1 MAKLTLRPWKY
12 PKNKKMLLYWLCS
25 PYRSANGKWT
35 IRAIFVSAAD
45 EERGLFEDG
54 IPTTYDISEFPWGLL
69 PNLRVGRI
77 YVNGILQTDSI
88 QETKRLYIS
97 NLQDG
102 SICSAFQIPKQ
113 LYSFF
118 DNKMLGDEKI
128 WRFKVGN
135 EIYYLPCLE
144 LIRAFFAP
152 SKTLTNQLLKPTGLE
167 DLIEDSGCVRGELHI
182 TLSSDIPQSI
192 VNDEMVTHLLW
203 LTHNETAK
211 TGWHK
216 VYSGVFAKAH
226 VNLTTTLNAALAK
239 GLPLETIPPLE
250 NQCELIF
257 TSTNIENSHLIHE
270 LFEVFG
276 LPKVPF
282 QNVKYKHASF
292 RGTFENNNIN
302 KANKKIV
309 LLDRDERYTH
319 TGKRRRAKKMSKQPL
334 AEIPRIVLGFDSLPQ
349 ITKQTV
355 ASNPFSS
362 EKEFIAGK
370 QHISSNKKTSAVDK
384 KEVGVDEP
392 FFGGEIKPIEF
403 AGLKLLEKSED
414 QGLNDIILTLNFLSK
429 LNLNL
434 KTDYQICNLPGDF
447 PFCFIKGRVKR
458 NFAIATLFFNGGEP
472 IYLIEVSRP
481 DNWQISTLL
490 VKFDSKKM
498 NLKES
503 GQILQLIVK
512 KMIENDGH
520 WVLESLEQATKF
532 RFKRV
537 KHFKGES
544 IESFAIAVNKQLHSI
559 NHS

>member
-25 PYRSANGKWT
+25 PYRSADGKWT
-35 IRAIFVSAAD
+35 VRAIFVSAAD

-69 PNLRVGRI
+69 PNLRVGRV
-77 YVNGILQTDSI
+77 YVNGILQTDYNP
-88 QETKRLYIS
+88 ETNRLYVPNI
-97 NLQDG
+97 QDG

-113 LYSFF
+113 LYSLLA
-118 DNKMLGDEKI
+118 NKMLGDERI

-152 SKTLTNQLLKPTGLE
+152 SKTLTNQLLKPYGLE
-167 DLIEDSGCVRGELHI
+167 ALIDDSEYVDGELRLE
-182 TLSSDIPQSI
+182 LSSDIPQSI

-211 TGWHK
+211 SGWDN

-226 VNLTTTLNAALAK
+226 VNLTTTLNFALAK

-257 TSTNIENSHLIHE
+257 TSINIKNSHLIHE
-270 LFEVFG
+270 IVQVTG
-276 LPKVPF
+276 LPVLPF
-282 QNVKYKHASF
+282 RNVKYTHASF
-292 RGTFENNNIN
+292 RDTTEKSKPN
-302 KANKKIV
+302 KVNKKLV
-309 LLDRDERYTH
+309 SLNRDERYTH
-319 TGKRRRAKKMSKQPL
+319 TGKRKRVKKTSNQPL
-334 AEIPRIVLGFDSLPQ
+334 AKIPKIVLGFDSLPQ

-362 EKEFIAGK
+362 ENEFITGK
-370 QHISSNKKTSAVDK
+370 QHISSNKKTSEVDK
-384 KEVGVDEP
+384 KEFSVDEP
-392 FFGGEIKPIEF
+392 FYGGEIIPIEF

-414 QGLNDIILTLNFLSK
+414 QGLNDFILTLNFLA
-429 LNLNL
+429 NLNPNI
-434 KTDYQICNLPGDF
+434 KTDYQIYNLPGDF
-447 PFCFIKGRVKR
+447 PFCFVKGRTRR
-458 NFAIATLFFNGGEP
+458 NFAIATILFGSGEP
-472 IYLIEVSRP
+472 FYLIEVSRP
-481 DNWQISTLL
+481 DNWHISTLL
-490 VKFDSKKM
+490 VKFDTKKT

-512 KMIENDGH
+512 KMVENNGH
-520 WVLESLEQATKF
+520 WVLESLEQATRF

-544 IESFAIAVNKQLHSI
+544 IESFAIAVNKKLHSI